1 METKEAAI
9 RMKTF
14 FVSDTHFYHGK
25 IIEYCNRPFNDVTEM
40 NDVMIEHWNSTVSSA
55 DTVYHL
61 GDFAF
66 GKFFNIY
73 SVLEQLAGKIILI
86 KGNHDRSV
94 GAMKR
99 AGFVDV
105 TKSLSLEL
113 DGVKLFLS
121 HKPLIDAPYLK
132 EQIDAADIHLCGHV
146 HTRWKRHG
154 KTINVGVDQWDFTPR
169 TLDELLEAEESVEI
183 EKGDDNAVQL

>member
-1 METKEAAI
+1 
-9 RMKTF
+9 MKTF
-14 FVSDTHFYHGK
+14 FTSDTHFSHSR
-25 IIEYCNRPFNDVTEM
+25 IIEYCDRPFRDALEM
-40 NDVMIEHWNSTVSSA
+40 DTVMIERWNRAVSA
-55 DTVYHL
+55 DDIVYHL

-66 GKFFNIY
+66 GRFDNI
-73 SVLEQLAGKIILI
+73 VAALEQLAGNIILI
-86 KGNHDRSV
+86 RGNHDRSV